1 MALFTR
7 TLLDSAQ
14 LPAEVASTAAP
25 HMRHAGASGGGSAA
39 DLACMEE
46 GAGAGAAAAS
56 ACTQH
61 ATGTASASGELQAA
75 AGQSGAEAVPGVV
88 PEPEPGQGAHRAVA
102 RSPSAP
108 PEPDAGAAGLT
119 QTRFVSCMLAWFEEK
134 RDCWPRDSGG
144 LAPPKHV
151 VKQVRLARR

>member
-88 PEPEPGQGAHRAVA
+88 PEPEPGQGAHRA
-102 RSPSAP
+102 P
-108 PEPDAGAAGLT
+108 PDAGAAGLT

-151 VKQVRLARR
+151 VKQVRHARR